1 MSNRP
6 ISVLVVTSIYPT
18 KEDPGLGAFVS
29 SQIESLRKAGLKI
42 DILFLDARR
51 SKWELLKGISRIRR
65 LAASGDYDLIHAH
78 FGYNGIPA
86 CFAPRLPL
94 VISFCGTDLTHYR
107 LRPISR
113 WVARR
118 ADAAIVKS
126 EGLNRLLGRPAS
138 IIPNGV
144 ELARFRPT
152 PREEARRILGLRGDL
167 RYVLFVGNP
176 RRPEKRYDLAER
188 VVARAQR
195 SGTPFEL
202 LVLDKQP
209 HTEVPNYLNAAD
221 VLLITSSY
229 EGSPN
234 IVKESMAC
242 NLPIVS
248 TDVGDI
254 RKILTNTRDCLV
266 DDAAPESL
274 AKGLL
279 SVTRNGTRSNGR
291 SHITH
296 LSSDTVASQVIGVY
310 RRVLE
315 ARGRA

>member
-1 MSNRP
+1 MSDRP

-29 SQIESLRKAGLKI
+29 SQIESLRKAGLKV

-65 LAASGDYDLIHAH
+65 LTASGDYDLIHAH

-86 CFAPRLPL
+86 CFERRLPL
-94 VISFCGTDLTHYR
+94 VISFCGTDLTHPR
-107 LRPISR
+107 FRPISQ

-126 EGLNRLLGRPAS
+126 EGLHRLLGCSAS
-138 IIPNGV
+138 VIPNGV

-152 PREEARRILGLRGDL
+152 RKEEARRILGLREDV

-176 RRPEKRYDLAER
+176 KRPEKRYDLAQG
-188 VVARAQR
+188 VVARARR
-195 SGTPFEL
+195 SGIPFEL
-202 LVLDKQP
+202 LVLNKQP
-209 HTEVPNYLNAAD
+209 HQEVPNFLNAAD

-234 IVKESMAC
+234 IVKEAMAC

-248 TDVGDI
+248 TDVGDV
-254 RKILTNTRDCLV
+254 RKILANTRDCMV
-266 DDAAPESL
+266 DDAIPESL
-274 AKGLL
+274 ANGLV

-296 LSSDTVASQVIGVY
+296 LSSDAIASQVIGVY